1 MHMIKMKSQEIKRD
15 NSDFWLRVS
24 GTLQKNN
31 IGKSD
36 PDLDK
41 LPEKKIQCL

>member
-1 MHMIKMKSQEIKRD
+1 MKSQKIKRD
-15 NSDFWLRVS
+15 NSDFWSRVS
-24 GTLQKNN
+24 WTLQKNN
-31 IGKSD
+31 IRKSD